1 MFYLVDTED
10 SHPVD
15 TLSNHSAGLL
25 QRGKG
30 GASIYR
36 RFCNKNQ
43 VVGTSKYYCYL
54 KKTRH
59 LKLMNLMHFYT
70 RVWAHWNT
78 VRASI
83 LFFPVWI
90 SSGYTVQGSCSG
102 WWLDGPAFFACWC
115 GLQGDFLIYTIIVLL
130 HAKWMLVKR
139 IILLGQ
145 VWGMFH
151 FVKN

>member
-1 MFYLVDTED
+1 
-10 SHPVD
+10 
-15 TLSNHSAGLL
+15 
-25 QRGKG
+25 
-30 GASIYR
+30 
-36 RFCNKNQ
+36 
-43 VVGTSKYYCYL
+43 
-54 KKTRH
+54 
-59 LKLMNLMHFYT
+59 MNLMHFYVWEDI

-78 VRASI
+78 GRASI
-83 LFFPVWI
+83 LFFPVSI

-102 WWLDGPAFFACWC
+102 WWLDGPAFFVCWC

-151 FVKN
+151 SMKNLKRNCFWKRIHSSKKYLLDTILCQTWFLWKQQWPSYWVSSLKDRERHEKINT